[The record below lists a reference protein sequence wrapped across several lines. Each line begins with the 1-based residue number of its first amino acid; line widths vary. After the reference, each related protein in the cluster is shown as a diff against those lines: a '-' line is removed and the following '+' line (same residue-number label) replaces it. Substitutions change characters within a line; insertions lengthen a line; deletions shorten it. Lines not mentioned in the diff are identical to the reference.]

1 MYLLGFLLN
10 ISEKNV
16 HLMHRANKDVSLIR
30 FCLVMLLI
38 LSKYSSEKNLIDDEG
53 TIIQTLTFSLNVA
66 MQKGEKV
73 GKTKVKYISLQIIKS
88 VYFPTAI

>member
-1 MYLLGFLLN
+1 
-10 ISEKNV
+10 
-16 HLMHRANKDVSLIR
+16 MHRANKDVSLIR
-30 FCLVMLLI
+30 FCSVMLLI

-53 TIIQTLTFSLNVA
+53 TIIQTLTLSLTVA

>member
-16 HLMHRANKDVSLIR
+16 HVMHRANKDVSLIR
-30 FCLVMLLI
+30 FCSVMLLI
-38 LSKYSSEKNLIDDEG
+38 LSKYSSEKNLIDEG
-53 TIIQTLTFSLNVA
+53 TIIQTLTLSLTVA

-88 VYFPTAI
+88 VYFSTAI